1 MQTPTPRVDPRLPGY
16 LLEPL
21 TGGWSGET
29 FLAVPSPGAG
39 IGDRLVVRF
48 FAAAR
53 HAPDAAR
60 IQAAL
65 LDRVRAVLPVPAVRE
80 VHDGD
85 DELPGLLVTELLPGE
100 RGDLVL
106 THLVAEHREGGRRE
120 SGPRESG
127 PRESGPRESGH
138 RAEGALRALGRA
150 LGRAAGMLAAT
161 PMPRTGLFADADLRI
176 EPFDLWLPDWVDAH
190 APGLIARGWSD
201 GEVAGL
207 RKIAERAAVD
217 LEGAAPCLVHSDLNP
232 KNVLVDSATL
242 QVTGVLDWEFAHA
255 GHPATDLGNLLRFDR
270 EPPYVEGVLDG
281 WSEAVGAGGPDR
293 RRAVQLAR
301 SADLVALIELAAR
314 AGTNPVVRQA
324 RAHLR
329 AIARTGDVQATP

>member
-1 MQTPTPRVDPRLPGY
+1 MQPPTPRVDPRLPGY

-29 FLAVPSPGAG
+29 FLATPSPGADG
-39 IGDRLVVRF
+39 GDRLVVRF
-48 FAAAR
+48 FADAR

-60 IQAAL
+60 VQAAL
-65 LDRVRAVLPVPAVRE
+65 LDRVRDVLPVPTVRE

-85 DELPGLLVTELLPGE
+85 GVLPGLLVTELLPGE

-106 THLVAEHREGGRRE
+106 ARLVAEHREGGRRE
-120 SGPRESG
+120 DGPRENG
-127 PRESGPRESGH
+127 R
-138 RAEGALRALGRA
+138 RAEDDLRSLGRA
-150 LGRAAGMLAAT
+150 VGRAAGTLAAT
-161 PMPRTGLFADADLRI
+161 PMSRTGLFAGADLWI
-176 EPFDLWLPDWVDAH
+176 EPFDLWLPDWVDTH
-190 APGLIARGWSD
+190 APGLVEAGWSD

-207 RKIAERAAVD
+207 RKVAERAAVD

-232 KNVLVDSATL
+232 KNVLVDPATL

-270 EPPYVEGVLDG
+270 EPAYAEGVLDG
-281 WSEAVGAGGPDR
+281 WSAAAAAAAGADGRDR
-293 RRAVQLAR
+293 HGVVHLAR
-301 SADLVALIELAAR
+301 SADLVALVELAAR
-314 AGTNPVVRQA
+314 AETNPVVREA

-329 AIARTGDVQATP
+329 AIARTGDVGAAP